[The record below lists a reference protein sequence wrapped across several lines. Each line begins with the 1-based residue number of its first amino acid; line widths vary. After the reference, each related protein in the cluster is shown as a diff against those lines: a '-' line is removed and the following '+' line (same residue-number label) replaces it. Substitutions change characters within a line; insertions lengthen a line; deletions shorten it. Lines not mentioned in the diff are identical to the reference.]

1 MFIHRGIITSTLLTM
16 SWLIIA
22 LKFIFLITEQMI
34 ESRFDKLMDH
44 SLLNLKKK
52 WLFGILDDFITKQ
65 LPHNVTW
72 SLSLLYALDH
82 QGDRAMTSTQ
92 GS

>member
-1 MFIHRGIITSTLLTM
+1 
-16 SWLIIA
+16 
-22 LKFIFLITEQMI
+22 MI
-34 ESRFDKLMDH
+34 ESRFKKLVDH

-72 SLSLLYALDH
+72 GLSLLYALDH

-92 GS
+92 GRDYHLEFNY

>member
-1 MFIHRGIITSTLLTM
+1 MLNLILLITS
-16 SWLIIA
+16 
-22 LKFIFLITEQMI
+22 QMI
-34 ESRFDKLMDH
+34 ESRFEKLVDH

-52 WLFGILDDFITKQ
+52 WMFGILDDFITKQ

-72 SLSLLYALDH
+72 GLSLLYALDH

-92 GS
+92 GSDCHLEFNCKTKLILLSLSP